1 VTGHPAPD
9 PAVSA
14 AVAEA
19 HRREWAFVLAATA
32 RVAGDI
38 DLAEECVQDAY
49 VAALGAW
56 SRQGVP
62 RNPGAWLTT
71 AARRRALD
79 ALRRDRT
86 LQAKL
91 PLLIE
96 PGSSSGT
103 GSQPAAGPVAAGAA
117 AGTEDD
123 VIADDRLRL
132 VFTCCHPALAREA
145 QVALTLRLLCG
156 LTTAEI
162 AQAFLV
168 SEPTMAARVTR
179 AKKKIAAARIP
190 YRVPGP
196 AELPDRLDAVLT
208 VVHLLY
214 TTGHTAPAGPD
225 LVRSDLVERA
235 LGLARMLRELMPD
248 EREVRGLL
256 ALLLLTDARRATR
269 TAADGRLLLLEEQ
282 DRSRWDRAAI
292 GEGTG
297 LVTGALRGQAGAA
310 GAARSGRFVLQAAIA
325 AVHAEAPSYGETDW
339 PQLLRLYDELL
350 RAWPTPV
357 VALNRAVVHAM
368 VAGPEAGLA
377 DIDGIERDG
386 RLAGYRY
393 LPAARA
399 DLLRRLGR
407 YPDAARAYR
416 SALDLTT
423 GDAERAFLARRIAE
437 VSAGPP
443 GAGQPE

>member
-1 VTGHPAPD
+1 MAD
-9 PAVSA
+9 PEVSA
-14 AVAEA
+14 AVADA

-32 RVAGDI
+32 RVARDI
-38 DLAEECVQDAY
+38 DVAEECVQDAY
-49 VAALGAW
+49 VAALDAW

-71 AARRRALD
+71 TARRRALD
-79 ALRRDRT
+79 AQRRDRT
-86 LQAKL
+86 LRAKL

-96 PGSSSGT
+96 PGSPAGP
-103 GSQPAAGPVAAGAA
+103 GEPAAGGPAEAERDPDAG
-117 AGTEDD
+117 ED
-123 VIADDRLRL
+123 VISDDRLRL

-145 QVALTLRLLCG
+145 QVALTLRLVCG
-156 LTTAEI
+156 LTTVEI

-179 AKKKIAAARIP
+179 AKKKISAARIP

-225 LVRSDLVERA
+225 LVRGDLVERA
-235 LGLARMLRELMPD
+235 IGLARMLRELMPD

-269 TAADGRLLLLEEQ
+269 ADADGRLLLLEEQ

-292 GEGTG
+292 TEGIG
-297 LVTGALRGQAGAA
+297 LVTGALPERAGRSA
-310 GAARSGRFVLQAAIA
+310 GEAGLGRPGRFILQGAIA

-339 PQLLRLYDELL
+339 RQLLRLYGELL

-377 DIDGIERDG
+377 DIEGVERDG

-393 LPAARA
+393 LPAAKA

-407 YPDAARAYR
+407 HQDAARAYR
-416 SALDLTT
+416 IALDLTDN
-423 GDAERAFLARRIAE
+423 DAERAFLARRITE
-437 VSAGPP
+437 VGPGP
-443 GAGQPE
+443 ADGE

>member
-1 VTGHPAPD
+1 VTADRPEGAD
-9 PAVSA
+9 PEVSA
-14 AVAEA
+14 AVADA

-32 RVAGDI
+32 RVARDI
-38 DLAEECVQDAY
+38 DVAEECVQDAY
-49 VAALGAW
+49 VAALDAW

-79 ALRRDRT
+79 VQRRDRT
-86 LQAKL
+86 LRSKL

-96 PGSSSGT
+96 PDSLPGT
-103 GSQPAAGPVAAGAA
+103 GDDLAGQSSPAGLAAGDGAGA
-117 AGTEDD
+117 
-123 VIADDRLRL
+123 IPDDRLRL

-145 QVALTLRLLCG
+145 QVALTLRLVCG
-156 LTTAEI
+156 LATAEI
-162 AQAFLV
+162 ARAFLV
-168 SEPTMAARVTR
+168 PEATMAARVTR
-179 AKKKIAAARIP
+179 AKKKISAARIP

-208 VVHLLY
+208 VIHLLY
-214 TTGHTAPAGPD
+214 TTGHTAPSGPE
-225 LVRSDLVERA
+225 LVRAEIVDRA
-235 LGLARMLRELMPD
+235 IGLARMVCELMPD
-248 EREVRGLL
+248 EREARGLL

-292 GEGTG
+292 AEGTA
-297 LVTGALRGQAGAA
+297 LVTEGLRGRRG
-310 GAARSGRFVLQAAIA
+310 RPGRFLLQAAIA
-325 AVHAEAPSYGETDW
+325 GVHAEAPSYAATDW
-339 PQLLRLYDELL
+339 PQLLLLYDELAG
-350 RAWPTPV
+350 AWPTPV

-368 VAGPEAGLA
+368 TDGPEAGLA
-377 DIDGIERDG
+377 DIEAIEREG

-407 YPDAARAYR
+407 RQDAAEAYR
-416 SALDLTT
+416 TALGLTENA
-423 GDAERAFLARRIAE
+423 AERAFLAGRIAE
-437 VSAGPP
+437 VCG
-443 GAGQPE
+443 G